1 MALLLSFVMLL
12 TMVPV
17 TVLAEGTAGGTA
29 GGAVTEEHVLNIG
42 YGDITITKDG
52 FTYYVADDTDMQSYT
67 WKENEEHKLTITGST
82 GNDVK
87 QAAEKNN
94 RIIIENGDP
103 EVTLDGVAIK
113 AYKHDGNGLSPAN
126 GALNSRPG
134 IWLKSGTATL
144 VLQGDNVV
152 QGSYFRPGIY
162 VSSGTTLTIEGD
174 GTLTTRGGGQH
185 AGIGG
190 QGRNGMGTV
199 IVKSGT
205 LNFPDDPNAGGY
217 GMTTAFGGQ
226 NKGSAGTALC
236 GTIIVEG
243 GTVNIPK
250 GDVTAE
256 TFTMSGGVL
265 VASKGLVASNI
276 SVTGGTLNAAVN
288 TEKAA
293 SVSITGGNINSS
305 YAGAIEG
312 YALTKLY
319 FYNEDGTR
327 MAEAAV
333 TVDGWTAMTDA
344 NGVITTYLENDK
356 TTITYDNVSYNV
368 VDHAV
373 LIGVAQEA
381 GALQWAA
388 GDPPT
393 ITIDSD
399 TTGVVS
405 GKLDGTVKVTSG
417 TADLTMKQE
426 GANEWTVVAEEAV
439 DSVVLRLDTVNG
451 KVRFGNSGDAQYQ
464 MGYVTADKVKLNP
477 DGGDVAVNA
486 DGTVTWGSKYTL
498 TGIGDREIV
507 VNGADTEAERT
518 VVNDGGKAITVNGET
533 LAAGESMTIRK
544 AERCQTAEDGD
555 ATASYV
561 LGGGHTINEFSSSVE
576 EFKPKTRVFSHM
588 TLEEYKALMRL
599 NEVEE
604 EEINALIQI
613 GTVSGYRALVV
624 GEGCTASLPYIKDE
638 AGAVSDMQRLITE
651 AFLDEDIT
659 AQGKKDRSLYN
670 SHLISLDILH
680 LQTVELYNLD
690 IMDLYIGAQVTYFG
704 RGYLR
709 VTGSITVDP
718 NSDSY
723 KAEDS
728 ILFTKDGA
736 TLLYFLNTKTGSY
749 TTPST
754 CVEIGT
760 QAFNESHLSEITLG
774 ANLKTLG
781 KSWNEGALIK
791 VINVSAA
798 NPYFTS
804 DEGVLYNA
812 DGTNL
817 VLYPRFREGA
827 EYVIPEG
834 VTSVDTMG
842 IYMSEHLEK
851 LTLPSSLVKRG
862 DYLLGRCDE
871 LKELDIRTLSI
882 TSGDISSQMLSK
894 VTVPEGYNFAKWG
907 LLVKCANW
915 PIYKYLPMTW
925 TNTLSAPKDV
935 SVAYDGR
942 PHAITV
948 SSTDATVAIQY
959 SLDGQIWSDSVQC
972 TDPGEYTV
980 YWKAIKLAEA
990 EETSE
995 DSKTDGIYGFDREV
1009 NSSVT
1014 LTITGLPV
1022 QKEWFTLESVR
1033 KADDADINT
1042 APVTFT
1048 LPEGNIA
1055 IDGSCVAYTYDGKTE
1070 LPTAAGSYLVKV
1082 AVKGAT
1088 GYADTE
1094 FELGYY
1100 TILSAEDSSKVV
1112 MSFVTNGGTVIEP
1125 INGVQGTAITA
1136 PADPTRAGYTFD
1148 GWYSDVT
1155 LKSKVE
1161 AIPTAMP
1168 ENSVTYYAK
1177 WTPVEYTITYNGLD
1191 GAKLSQPNP
1200 ATYTIET
1207 PDFTLT
1213 NPTKPGYAFKG
1224 WQDGDAGPDA
1234 ELTIRKGTTTG
1245 DKTFTAVFEQET
1257 YTITYVACAEGATTY
1272 QLGDAVTLS
1281 VPADREGYTF
1291 AGWTLTIDGRTMV
1304 QDKDELTL
1312 PTHLYGDMTVTGI
1325 WLANDQ
1331 TLTFNANGGM
1341 FSEKFGGKETYVV
1354 NAKTDSAFRLPDAP
1368 ARTCYTFDGWFMDE
1382 SGTTA
1387 FDAAAMPASDTTVYA
1402 KWTPVEYTIT
1412 YNGLEGAELS
1422 QPNPATYTIETPDF
1436 TLTNPTKPGYTFK
1449 GWQIG
1454 NAGSD
1459 AVQSVIIKKG
1469 TTGDMVFTAVF
1480 EQETYTITYVA
1491 CVEGVK
1497 TYKLGDTV
1505 TLSVPADREGYTFAG
1520 WTLTIDGRTMMQ
1532 DKDELTLP
1540 TDLYGDMTITGIWLA
1555 NDQTLTFN
1563 ANGGV
1568 FSEEFGGKETYVVKA
1583 KTDSAF
1589 QLPGT
1594 PVRPGY
1600 TFQGWFM
1607 DKSGTTAFD
1616 AAVMPASNTTVYAKW
1631 TVDAGYAAPEGVTVI
1646 GLDKVAAKVKASIR
1660 MTITAIE
1667 SADSEAQSAISAMVG
1682 SSVKLSF
1689 YEMTVTAD
1697 GQPLSDTNEVLV
1709 IKLPVSRTNGYTIT
1723 VYRYHGG
1730 KAEKLARLNAE
1741 PNTPVDGTY
1750 FVSDGYVTIYSSK
1763 FSTYAVG
1770 TRENAR
1776 HTGTAAA
1783 ENSIISGADQTK
1795 RAGDIIKVAVQSG
1808 SAKVSAVYVDGV
1820 LVGSEYYIVS
1830 GNTVK
1835 LQGTYT
1841 AALAQGI
1848 HTLEIVYDNGTT
1860 ATTTFTLQG
1869 TTSPRT
1875 GDAGVGIYIACVV
1888 LSMTGGAYLFRKKR
1902 SYN

>member
-1 MALLLSFVMLL
+1 MRKRLTALLLSFVMLL
-12 TMVPV
+12 TMLPV
-17 TVLAEGTAGGTA
+17 TVSAEGAEETGGGTA
-29 GGAVTEEHVLNIG
+29 TGHVLDIS
-42 YGDITITKDG
+42 YGDITITDGG
-52 FTYYVADDTDMQSYT
+52 FTYYVAGDTNVQSYT
-67 WKENEEHKLTITGST
+67 WAAGEEHKVTITGST

-87 QAAEKNN
+87 ATAKKNN
-94 RIIIENGDP
+94 QIIIKSGNP
-103 EVTLDGVAIK
+103 EVTLGGVIIK
-113 AYKHDGNGLSPAN
+113 AYKHDGNDLRPQN
-126 GALNSRPG
+126 GSLNSRPG
-134 IWLKSGTATL
+134 VWLQSGSATL

-152 QGSYFRPGIY
+152 QGSYFRPG
-162 VSSGTTLTIEGD
+162 VLVNNGTTLTIEGD

-190 QGRNGMGTV
+190 QGGNGMGTV
-199 IVKSGT
+199 IVKGGT

-226 NKGSAGTALC
+226 NRGSKSDVLC
-236 GTIIVEG
+236 GTIMVEG
-243 GTVNIPK
+243 GIVNIPK
-250 GDVTAE
+250 GDVTAD
-256 TFTMSGGVL
+256 TFIMSGGIL
-265 VASKGLVASNI
+265 TASKGLVASKI

-288 TEKAA
+288 TERVDNI
-293 SVSITGGNINSS
+293 SVTGGNINSS
-305 YAGAIEG
+305 YAGTIEN

-327 MAEAAV
+327 MAETAV

-356 TTITYDNVSYNV
+356 TTITYNNVSYNV

-381 GALQWAA
+381 SALQWAA

-405 GKLDGTVKVTSG
+405 GKLDGTVKVTRG

-426 GANEWTVVAEEAV
+426 GANEWTVVAEEAA

-477 DGGDVAVNA
+477 DGGNVAVNA
-486 DGTVTWGSKYTL
+486 DGSVTWGKYTL
-498 TGIGDREIV
+498 TGIGSREIV

-518 VVNDGGKAITVNGET
+518 VANSGDKAITVNGET

-588 TLEEYKALMRL
+588 TLEEYRALMRL
-599 NEVEE
+599 SEVEE
-604 EEINALIQI
+604 EEINALIQV
-613 GTVSGYRALVV
+613 GTISGYRALVV

-690 IMDLYIGAQVTYFG
+690 IVDLYIGAQVTYFG

-736 TLLYFLNTKTGSY
+736 TLLYFPNTKTGSY

-760 QAFNESHLSEITLG
+760 QAFNESHLSEITLS

-871 LKELDIRTLSI
+871 LKELDIRTLRI
-882 TSGDISSQMLSK
+882 TGGDISSQMLSK

-907 LLVKCANW
+907 LLVKCAGW
-915 PIYKYLPMTW
+915 PTYKYLPMTW

-935 SVAYDGR
+935 SVTYDGQ
-942 PHAITV
+942 PHGIEVTCEDTGV
-948 SSTDATVAIQY
+948 TIQY
-959 SLDGQIWSDSVQC
+959 SLDGKTWSDSVEC
-972 TDPGEYTV
+972 IEPGEYTI
-980 YWKAIKLAEA
+980 YWKAIKPAEA

-1022 QKEWFTLESVR
+1022 EKTWFTLESVR
-1033 KADDADINT
+1033 KVGDANINT
-1042 APVTFT
+1042 TEPVTFT

-1055 IDGSCVAYTYDGKTE
+1055 IDGNCVTYTYNDNIE
-1070 LPTAAGSYLVKV
+1070 LPTTAGSYLVKV

-1100 TILSAEDSSKVV
+1100 TILGTDNNSKIV
-1112 MSFVTNGGTVIEP
+1112 MSFVTNGGTTIEP
-1125 INGVQGTAITA
+1125 IIAAAGTTITA
-1136 PADPTRAGYTFD
+1136 PAVPTREGYTFE
-1148 GWYSDVT
+1148 GWYGDVT
-1155 LKSKVE
+1155 LKTKVDTL
-1161 AIPTAMP
+1161 PTSMLDS
-1168 ENSVTYYAK
+1168 NITYYAK
-1177 WTPVEYTITYNGLD
+1177 WTPVEYTITYSGVEGL
-1191 GAKLSQPNP
+1191 SVSNP
-1200 ATYTIET
+1200 AAYTIET

-1224 WQDGDAGPDA
+1224 WQVGDSESAVVQTV
-1234 ELTIRKGTTTG
+1234 EIKKGTTG
-1245 DKTFTAVFEQET
+1245 DMTFTAIFEQET
-1257 YTITYVACAEGATTY
+1257 YAITYVECAEGAKTY
-1272 QLGDAVTLS
+1272 KMGDTVTLP
-1281 VPADREGYTF
+1281 VPADRKGYTF
-1291 AGWTLTIDGRTMV
+1291 MGWTLNIDGRTMV
-1304 QDKDELTL
+1304 QDKSETTL

-1331 TLTFNANGGM
+1331 TLTFNANGGT
-1341 FSEKFGGKETYVV
+1341 FSAKFGGKETYAVT
-1354 NAKTDSAFRLPDAP
+1354 AKTDSKFKLPDAP
-1368 ARTCYTFDGWFMDE
+1368 T
-1382 SGTTA
+1382 
-1387 FDAAAMPASDTTVYA
+1387 
-1402 KWTPVEYTIT
+1402 
-1412 YNGLEGAELS
+1412 
-1422 QPNPATYTIETPDF
+1422 
-1436 TLTNPTKPGYTFK
+1436 
-1449 GWQIG
+1449 
-1454 NAGSD
+1454 
-1459 AVQSVIIKKG
+1459 
-1469 TTGDMVFTAVF
+1469 
-1480 EQETYTITYVA
+1480 
-1491 CVEGVK
+1491 
-1497 TYKLGDTV
+1497 
-1505 TLSVPADREGYTFAG
+1505 
-1520 WTLTIDGRTMMQ
+1520 
-1532 DKDELTLP
+1532 
-1540 TDLYGDMTITGIWLA
+1540 
-1555 NDQTLTFN
+1555 
-1563 ANGGV
+1563 
-1568 FSEEFGGKETYVVKA
+1568 
-1583 KTDSAF
+1583 
-1589 QLPGT
+1589 
-1594 PVRPGY
+1594 RPGY

-1607 DKSGTTAFD
+1607 EANGTTAFD
-1616 AAVMPASNTTVYAKW
+1616 AAVMPSADTTIYAKW
-1631 TVDAGYAAPEGVTVI
+1631 AVDAQLTAPEGVTVD
-1646 GLDKVAAKVKASIR
+1646 GLDKVAQAKAAEIR
-1660 MTITAIE
+1660 MSIE
-1667 SADSEAQSAISAMVG
+1667 ATGADGDAQRAISTKAG
-1682 SSVKLSF
+1682 SRVQLSF
-1689 YEMTVTAD
+1689 YEMTVLAD
-1697 GQPLSDTNEVLV
+1697 GSPLSDIGTV
-1709 IKLPVSRTNGYTIT
+1709 IAIKIPFQTAGRTIT
-1723 VYRYHGG
+1723 VYRYHGSE
-1730 KAEKLARLNAE
+1730 AQTLTKLDAVPAA
-1741 PNTPVDGTY
+1741 PVDGTY
-1750 FVSDGYVTIYSSK
+1750 FVGDGYVMIYSSQ
-1763 FSTYAVG
+1763 FSTYAIG
-1770 TRENAR
+1770 YTETASSGGRR
-1776 HTGTAAA
+1776 HYTGTPGA
-1783 ENSIISGADQTK
+1783 EITGGADQTK
-1795 RAGDIIKVAVQSG
+1795 RAGDIIKVTAKSNG
-1808 SAKVSAVYVDGV
+1808 AKVSAVYVDGAMV
-1820 LVGSEYYIVS
+1820 DGKYYIVS
-1830 GNTVK
+1830 GNAVK

-1841 AALAQGI
+1841 ATLSQGT
-1848 HTLEIVYDNGTT
+1848 HTLRVVYTNG
-1860 ATTTFTLQG
+1860 AAVTTTFVLKG
-1869 TTSPRT
+1869 TTSPHT
-1875 GDAGVGIYIACVV
+1875 GDPGVGIYLASVV
-1888 LSMTGGAYLFRKKR
+1888 LSIAGSAYVFRKKK
-1902 SYN
+1902 NDD

>member
-1 MALLLSFVMLL
+1 MRKRLTALLLSFVMLL
-12 TMVPV
+12 TMLPV
-17 TVLAEGTAGGTA
+17 TVSAEGAEETGGGTA
-29 GGAVTEEHVLNIG
+29 TGHVLDIS
-42 YGDITITKDG
+42 YGDITITDGG
-52 FTYYVADDTDMQSYT
+52 FTYYVAGDTNVQSYT
-67 WKENEEHKLTITGST
+67 WAAGEEHKVTITGST

-87 QAAEKNN
+87 ATAKKNN
-94 RIIIENGDP
+94 QIIIKSGNP
-103 EVTLDGVAIK
+103 EVTLGGVIIK
-113 AYKHDGNGLSPAN
+113 AYKHDGNDLRPQN
-126 GALNSRPG
+126 GSLNSRPG
-134 IWLKSGTATL
+134 VWLQSGSATL

-152 QGSYFRPGIY
+152 QGSYFRPG
-162 VSSGTTLTIEGD
+162 VLVNNGTTLTIEGD

-190 QGRNGMGTV
+190 QGGNGMGTV
-199 IVKSGT
+199 IVKGGT

-226 NKGSAGTALC
+226 NRGSKSDVLC
-236 GTIIVEG
+236 GTIMVEG
-243 GTVNIPK
+243 GIVNIPK
-250 GDVTAE
+250 GDVTAD
-256 TFTMSGGVL
+256 TFIMSGGIL
-265 VASKGLVASNI
+265 TASKGLVASKI

-288 TEKAA
+288 TERVDNI
-293 SVSITGGNINSS
+293 SVTGGNINSS
-305 YAGAIEG
+305 YAGTIEN

-327 MAEAAV
+327 MAETAV

-356 TTITYDNVSYNV
+356 TTITYNNVSYNV

-381 GALQWAA
+381 SALQWAA

-405 GKLDGTVKVTSG
+405 GKLDGTVKVTRG

-426 GANEWTVVAEEAV
+426 GANEWTVVAEEAA

-477 DGGDVAVNA
+477 DGGNVAVNA
-486 DGTVTWGSKYTL
+486 DGSVTWGKYTL
-498 TGIGDREIV
+498 TGIGSREIV

-518 VVNDGGKAITVNGET
+518 VANSGDKAITVNGET

-588 TLEEYKALMRL
+588 TLEEYRALMRL
-599 NEVEE
+599 SEVEE
-604 EEINALIQI
+604 EEINALIQV
-613 GTVSGYRALVV
+613 GTISGYRALVV

-690 IMDLYIGAQVTYFG
+690 IVDLYIGAQVTYFG

-736 TLLYFLNTKTGSY
+736 TLLYFPNTKTGSY

-760 QAFNESHLSEITLG
+760 QAFNESHLSEITLS

-871 LKELDIRTLSI
+871 LKELDIRTLRI
-882 TSGDISSQMLSK
+882 TGGDISSQMLSK

-907 LLVKCANW
+907 LLVKCAGW
-915 PIYKYLPMTW
+915 PTYKYLPMTW

-935 SVAYDGR
+935 SVTYDGQ
-942 PHAITV
+942 PHGIEVTCEDTGV
-948 SSTDATVAIQY
+948 TIQY
-959 SLDGQIWSDSVQC
+959 SLDGKTWSDSVEC
-972 TDPGEYTV
+972 IEPGEYTI
-980 YWKAIKLAEA
+980 YWKAIKPAEA

-1022 QKEWFTLESVR
+1022 EKTWFTLESVR
-1033 KADDADINT
+1033 KADDPDINT
-1042 APVTFT
+1042 TEPVTFT
-1048 LPEGNIA
+1048 VPEGNIA
-1055 IDGSCVAYTYDGKTE
+1055 IDGNCVTYTYNGKTE

-1100 TILSAEDSSKVV
+1100 TILGTDNNSKIV
-1112 MSFVTNGGTVIEP
+1112 MSFVTNGGTTIEP
-1125 INGVQGTAITA
+1125 IIAAAGTTITA
-1136 PADPTRAGYTFD
+1136 PAVPTREGYTFE
-1148 GWYSDVT
+1148 GWYGDVT
-1155 LKSKVE
+1155 LKTKVDTL
-1161 AIPTAMP
+1161 PTSMLDS
-1168 ENSVTYYAK
+1168 NITYYAK
-1177 WTPVEYTITYNGLD
+1177 WTPVEYTITYSGVEGL
-1191 GAKLSQPNP
+1191 SVSNP
-1200 ATYTIET
+1200 AAYTIET

-1224 WQDGDAGPDA
+1224 WQVGDSESAVVQTV
-1234 ELTIRKGTTTG
+1234 EIKKGTTG
-1245 DKTFTAVFEQET
+1245 DMTFTAIFEQET
-1257 YTITYVACAEGATTY
+1257 YAITYVECAEGAKTY
-1272 QLGDAVTLS
+1272 KMGDTVTLP
-1281 VPADREGYTF
+1281 VPADRKGYTF
-1291 AGWTLTIDGRTMV
+1291 MGWTLNIDGRTMV
-1304 QDKDELTL
+1304 QDKSETTL

-1331 TLTFNANGGM
+1331 TLTFNANGGT
-1341 FSEKFGGKETYVV
+1341 FSAKFGGKETYAVT
-1354 NAKTDSAFRLPDAP
+1354 AKTDSKFKLPDAP
-1368 ARTCYTFDGWFMDE
+1368 T
-1382 SGTTA
+1382 
-1387 FDAAAMPASDTTVYA
+1387 
-1402 KWTPVEYTIT
+1402 
-1412 YNGLEGAELS
+1412 
-1422 QPNPATYTIETPDF
+1422 
-1436 TLTNPTKPGYTFK
+1436 
-1449 GWQIG
+1449 
-1454 NAGSD
+1454 
-1459 AVQSVIIKKG
+1459 
-1469 TTGDMVFTAVF
+1469 
-1480 EQETYTITYVA
+1480 
-1491 CVEGVK
+1491 
-1497 TYKLGDTV
+1497 
-1505 TLSVPADREGYTFAG
+1505 
-1520 WTLTIDGRTMMQ
+1520 
-1532 DKDELTLP
+1532 
-1540 TDLYGDMTITGIWLA
+1540 
-1555 NDQTLTFN
+1555 
-1563 ANGGV
+1563 
-1568 FSEEFGGKETYVVKA
+1568 
-1583 KTDSAF
+1583 
-1589 QLPGT
+1589 
-1594 PVRPGY
+1594 RPGY

-1607 DKSGTTAFD
+1607 EANGTTAFD
-1616 AAVMPASNTTVYAKW
+1616 AAVMPSADTTIYAKW
-1631 TVDAGYAAPEGVTVI
+1631 AVDAQLTAPEGVTVD
-1646 GLDKVAAKVKASIR
+1646 GLDKVAQAKAAEIR
-1660 MTITAIE
+1660 MSIE
-1667 SADSEAQSAISAMVG
+1667 ATGADGDAQRAISTKAG
-1682 SSVKLSF
+1682 SRVQLSF
-1689 YEMTVTAD
+1689 YEMTVLAD
-1697 GQPLSDTNEVLV
+1697 GSPLSDIGTV
-1709 IKLPVSRTNGYTIT
+1709 IAIKIPFQTAGRTIT
-1723 VYRYHGG
+1723 VYRYHGSE
-1730 KAEKLARLNAE
+1730 AQTLTKLDAVPAA
-1741 PNTPVDGTY
+1741 PVDGTY
-1750 FVSDGYVTIYSSK
+1750 FVGDGYVMIYSSQ
-1763 FSTYAVG
+1763 FSTYAIG
-1770 TRENAR
+1770 YTETASSGGRR
-1776 HTGTAAA
+1776 HYTGTPGA
-1783 ENSIISGADQTK
+1783 EITGGADQTK
-1795 RAGDIIKVAVQSG
+1795 RAGDIIKVTAKSDG
-1808 SAKVSAVYVDGV
+1808 AKVSAVYVDGA
-1820 LVGSEYYIVS
+1820 LVDGKYYIVS
-1830 GNTVK
+1830 GNAVK

-1841 AALAQGI
+1841 ATLSQGT
-1848 HTLEIVYDNGTT
+1848 HTLRVVYTNG
-1860 ATTTFTLQG
+1860 AAVTTTFVLKG
-1869 TTSPRT
+1869 TTSPHT
-1875 GDAGVGIYIACVV
+1875 GDPGVGIYLASVV
-1888 LSMTGGAYLFRKKR
+1888 LSIAGSAYVFRKKK
-1902 SYN
+1902 NDD